1 MKVAVIIDTWFPF
14 IGGGQIN
21 AWEISKRLSQK
32 GLKIDIITRNS
43 GKYNLER
50 VKNLHVYKIG
60 PKSSGSN
67 FVSKILF
74 LARSFRFV
82 YKRNYDVYHA
92 YVFLPAITAKLLML
106 TKKRPAVLSIFGTS
120 IDSDLPGT
128 LRKLMESVILLKIK
142 YSAQIAD
149 SRDLFKFNNI
159 NQDIIY
165 VPNAVDFSAF
175 DRIHVNKYK
184 QPTIITVARLHPQKN
199 LINLVKAIETVQKRI
214 PQIQLLIVGDGPQK
228 DKIKKQIQELKLNKD
243 VKLLGEIS
251 GTKLIK
257 LYKSSHLFILPS
269 LYEGQPI
276 SLLDAW
282 AAKLPVIISKTGDC
296 QYLVK
301 NGVNGYIIN
310 NQQNPKNIARS
321 IIEAFGN
328 KNLENLGLNGYKFVK
343 KNFSWD
349 KSAQETL
356 LVYKN
361 VI

>member
-1 MKVAVIIDTWFPF
+1 
-14 IGGGQIN
+14 
-21 AWEISKRLSQK
+21 
-32 GLKIDIITRNS
+32 
-43 GKYNLER
+43 
-50 VKNLHVYKIG
+50 
-60 PKSSGSN
+60 
-67 FVSKILF
+67 
-74 LARSFRFV
+74 
-82 YKRNYDVYHA
+82 
-92 YVFLPAITAKLLML
+92 ML